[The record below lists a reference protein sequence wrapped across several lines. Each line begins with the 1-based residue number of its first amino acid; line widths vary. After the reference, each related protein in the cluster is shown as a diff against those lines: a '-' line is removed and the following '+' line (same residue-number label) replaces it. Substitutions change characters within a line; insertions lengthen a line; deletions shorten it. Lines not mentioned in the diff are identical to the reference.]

1 MSSDVVSCPS
11 CGARNRVPVGAK
23 GHPRCAKCPTD
34 LPWLVAAGD
43 TDFAAAVDTDV
54 LVVVDLWAPWC
65 GPCRMVAPALEELSR
80 RYAGRLKVVKVD
92 VDRAPGVLESPAGEH
107 EVRFEARSIPL
118 LVFLRGGRVVDSVV
132 GAQPL
137 HALQAT
143 VESLLHATSRH

>member
-11 CGARNRVPVGAK
+11 CGARNRVPVAAK

-43 TDFAAAVDTDV
+43 PDFAAAVDTDV

-65 GPCRMVAPALEELSR
+65 GPCRMVAPALEELAR

-92 VDRAPGVLESPAGEH
+92 VDRAPGVAR
-107 EVRFEARSIPL
+107 RFDARSIPL
-118 LVFLRGGRVVDSVV
+118 LMFLRGGQVVDSVV

-137 HALQAT
+137 HALQAK
-143 VESLLHATSRH
+143 VDSLLQARARH

>member
-1 MSSDVVSCPS
+1 M
-11 CGARNRVPVGAK
+11 AAK

-54 LVVVDLWAPWC
+54 LVVVDLWATWC

-92 VDRAPGVLESPAGEH
+92 VDRAPGVAR
-107 EVRFEARSIPL
+107 RFEARSIPL
-118 LVFLRGGRVVDSVV
+118 LVFLRGGRVVESVV

-143 VESLLHATSRH
+143 VESLLHVPSRH

>member
-1 MSSDVVSCPS
+1 M
-11 CGARNRVPVGAK
+11 AAK
-23 GHPRCAKCPTD
+23 GHPRCAKCATD
-34 LPWLVAAGD
+34 LAWLVAAGD

-92 VDRAPGVLESPAGEH
+92 VDRAPGVAR
-107 EVRFEARSIPL
+107 RFEARSIPL

-143 VESLLHATSRH
+143 VESLLHVPSRH